1 MIEISFGQLHEWL
14 SQFLWPFARLSAF
27 MMASPLLGHS
37 SIPAQAKIA
46 LALVLTVVISATMPA
61 MPDVPIMS
69 WAGVGVIIEQ
79 ILIGAALGLVMHI
92 MFAAVLVA
100 GEFIGLQM
108 GLGFAAFFSPDT
120 GANTLVLSRI
130 LYMVSLLMFL
140 ALDGHLFMIRI
151 LADSFTTLPV
161 GLLGVDADG
170 LEMLVRFSSTI
181 FTSGMLLA
189 LPLVIALLI
198 INLALGILNRAA
210 PQFTIFSVGFPMSLI
225 AGMFLLVVL
234 MSDLAG
240 FLDGL
245 FAQGLQFM
253 QQLTEA
259 L

>member
-1 MIEISFGQLHEWL
+1 MIEVSFGQLHEWL
-14 SQFLWPFARLSAF
+14 TQFLWPFARLSAF
-27 MMASPLLGHS
+27 MMVSPLLGHS
-37 SIPAQAKIA
+37 SIPTRAKIGIA
-46 LALVLTVVISATMPA
+46 VILTIVAGATMPP
-61 MPDVPIMS
+61 MPEVPIMS

-79 ILIGAALGLVMHI
+79 MLIGAALGLVMHI
-92 MFAAVLVA
+92 IFAAVLVA
-100 GEFIGLQM
+100 GDFIGLQM

-120 GANTLVLSRI
+120 GANSMVLSRI

-140 ALDGHLFMIRI
+140 AFDAHLFMIRI
-151 LADSFTTLPV
+151 LVESFTTLPV
-161 GLLGVDADG
+161 GLLGVNTNALD
-170 LEMLVRFSSTI
+170 MLVRFSGTI
-181 FTSGMLLA
+181 FISGMLLS

-225 AGMFLLVVL
+225 AGMFLMVIL

-240 FLDGL
+240 FLEGL

-253 QQLTEA
+253 QQLAEA